1 MEKEQD
7 IFEKAG
13 IFVPSTQF
21 ADVKDVIPSGI
32 LPLDLCLNTGGVARG
47 RFAAFVGIP
56 SIGKSTIVAYLARN
70 NILAG
75 GTSIIFDTEDTYE
88 LDRLE
93 RLGIT
98 KELQKKLIVINS
110 WGNDKK
116 SGLLKPLTVETIGTW
131 LTKLLRVAQK
141 SDKLAIFWDTISST
155 PVDKELEEDFDHE
168 KLMGKHSRE
177 LSYFFRLIPSLL
189 LESQSTLVAVL
200 QPKTDPLA
208 YGSTTYIGEKVIK
221 FHASQII
228 MMQKYSQDENKI
240 VVKAT
245 VTKNKVATAYKTA
258 QISYF
263 IKEGVFDAISSIPE
277 FVSGNGYSFGKTKV
291 TSRKEFNKILIAEK
305 ENIEQWVTN
314 KLEKKIPYKLYINEA
329 INQEITE
336 QDEIEQETFEQE
348 TLEET

>member
-13 IFVPSTQF
+13 IFVPPTQL
-21 ADVKDVIPSGI
+21 ADVKDAIPSSI
-32 LPLDLCLNTGGVARG
+32 LPLDLCLNIGGIARG

-93 RLGIT
+93 KLGIT

-110 WGNDKK
+110 WGSDKK

-131 LTKLLRVAQK
+131 LIKLLRVSQK
-141 SDKLAIFWDTISST
+141 TDKLAIFWDTISST

-177 LSYFFRLIPSLL
+177 LSYYFRLIPSLL

-208 YGSTTYIGEKVIK
+208 YGGTTYIGEKVIK

-258 QISYF
+258 QISYY
-263 IKEGVFDAISSIPE
+263 IKEGMFDSISSIPE
-277 FVSGNGYSFGKTKV
+277 FVSGNGYLFGKTKV
-291 TSRKEFNKILIAEK
+291 TSKKEFNKILIAEK
-305 ENIEQWVTN
+305 ENIEQWMMD
-314 KLEKKIPYKLYINEA
+314 KLEKKIPYKLYINDT
-329 INQEITE
+329 INNTDQEITE
-336 QDEIEQETFEQE
+336 QDETDTEIS
-348 TLEET
+348 EET